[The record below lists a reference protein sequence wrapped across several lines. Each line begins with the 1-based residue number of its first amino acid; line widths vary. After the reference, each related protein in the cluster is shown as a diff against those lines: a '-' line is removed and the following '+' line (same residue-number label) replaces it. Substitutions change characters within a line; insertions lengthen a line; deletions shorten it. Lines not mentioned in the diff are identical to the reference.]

1 MNCPSAP
8 GKSPMTKESDIEARK
23 KRMRI
28 QAKFWNQVGV
38 AEHVNM
44 PKLED
49 AIKKEFGAADD
60 RAIQVQVRLMQSEGR
75 IRVQEKEKVWIRQPD
90 QA

>member
-1 MNCPSAP
+1 
-8 GKSPMTKESDIEARK
+8 MTKESDIEARK